1 MAGLVTAF
9 GSGAMT
15 NPITDFANSD
25 CLFVIGSNFAENHPI
40 VSRWVLDAKDRG
52 ATLMVADPRFTPTAW
67 GADIYLQLLPG
78 TDITLLN
85 AIMHVIVD
93 EGLQDAHFIA
103 KRTKDAEK
111 LYQIVQD
118 YTPELAEK
126 MTRVPAERIREA
138 ARAYAKAD
146 AAALIY
152 CMGVTQHTCGTETVI
167 NCANLAML
175 CGQIGRIGTG
185 VNPLRGQDNVQGAC
199 DMGALPN
206 VYPGYQRVTD
216 GDMRTKF
223 ASAWGLSPDALAQ
236 EAGLTV
242 VEMAHA
248 AYHGDLRGMLIMGEN
263 PAVGDPNLRYVWESL
278 KRLDFLAVIDLFMTE
293 TAELA
298 DVILPAASFAEK
310 CGTKT
315 TTDRHVQ
322 WLEKAIHPI
331 GEARPDWQI
340 LCDLAGRLDMGRT
353 FRFETVE
360 EILSEI
366 NQLVP
371 SYGGIIPERVKK
383 TIGGIPWP
391 CPTPAHP
398 GTPILYT
405 EKFNK
410 PDGLGVFIPV
420 DYHPPAEETST
431 KFPFILTTGR
441 VVMHY
446 NSGAMTRRTPALR
459 RREPELFI
467 QLHPTN
473 AQSIGIT
480 DGNMVWISTRRGQV
494 QARAKVTRQIGEG
507 IAFMP
512 FHFQE
517 TNLLTNDKLDPK
529 AKIPEYKVAA
539 CQIVPVNGK
548 KRERK

>member
-1 MAGLVTAF
+1 
-9 GSGAMT
+9 MT

-40 VSRWVLDAKDRG
+40 VSRWVLDAKARG
-52 ATLMVADPRFTPTAW
+52 AILIVADPRFTPTAW
-67 GADIYLQLLPG
+67 GADIFLQLLPG
-78 TDITLLN
+78 TDVTLLN
-85 AIMHVIVD
+85 AIMHAIVD
-93 EGLQDAHFIA
+93 EGLQNADFIA
-103 KRTKDAEK
+103 KRTRDVERLYRVIQEYTPEEAEK
-111 LYQIVQD
+111 L
-118 YTPELAEK
+118 
-126 MTRVPAERIREA
+126 TRVPAERIRKA
-138 ARAYAKAD
+138 ARAYAKAK
-146 AAALIY
+146 AAAILY

-175 CGQIGRIGTG
+175 CGQIGRPGAG

-199 DMGALPN
+199 DMGALPD
-206 VYPGYQRVTD
+206 VFPGYQQVTD
-216 GDMRTKF
+216 AAVRAKF
-223 ASAWGLSPDALAQ
+223 ASAWGVTPEFLAP

-248 AYHGDLRGMLIMGEN
+248 ANRGDLRGMLIMGEN
-263 PAVGDPNLRYVWESL
+263 PAVGDPNLKQVWESL

-298 DVILPAASFAEK
+298 DVILPAVSFAEK
-310 CGTKT
+310 RGTKT

-322 WLEKAIHPI
+322 WFEQAIPPI

-340 LCDLAGRLDMGRT
+340 LCELAKRLSLGRT
-353 FRFETVE
+353 FRFESVE

-371 SYGGIIPERVKK
+371 SYAGITPERVQE
-383 TIGGIPWP
+383 TLGGISWP
-391 CPTPAHP
+391 CPTPTHS

-410 PDGLGVFIPV
+410 PDGLGVFTPV
-420 DYHPPAEETST
+420 VYQPPAEKIS
-431 KFPFILTTGR
+431 KNFPILLTTGR

-446 NSGAMTRRTPALR
+446 NSGAMTRRISALR
-459 RREPELFI
+459 RREPELFV
-467 QLHPTN
+467 QLHPTT
-473 AQSIGIT
+473 AQSLGVR
-480 DGNMVWISTRRGQV
+480 DGKMARISTRRGEV
-494 QARAKVTRQIGEG
+494 QARVKVTRQISEDV
-507 IAFMP
+507 AFLP
-512 FHFQE
+512 FHFPD

-539 CQIVPVNGK
+539 CQITPVDGK
-548 KRERK
+548 KDEAQQ